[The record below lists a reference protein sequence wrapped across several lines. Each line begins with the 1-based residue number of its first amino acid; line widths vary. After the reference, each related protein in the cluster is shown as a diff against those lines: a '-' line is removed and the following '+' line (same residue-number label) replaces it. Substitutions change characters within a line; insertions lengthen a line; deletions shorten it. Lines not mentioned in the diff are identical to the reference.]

1 MVHGFADGLVAAGQ
15 QLPCIHVEDGLE
27 GRHLIEIHQFPLFR
41 VGEQGDA
48 VGMVHQAG
56 HAVRLEVGQ
65 DRDDDGLIGIDGKVG
80 EAPAG
85 AVAGAEADLVA
96 LLEPGLFEDDMET
109 GDVGRHLGIG
119 EGFAAD
125 GVEGRLVPVLARR
138 VLQALEIVRIIAHIS
153 KFKYTSA
160 RRPRKISN
168 NLSYFLPL
176 RRKIRPMRRKP
187 IIALIYDFDGTLS
200 PGNMQEFGFIQAIHQ
215 TPEEF
220 WTKSDGIAR
229 GQDASNILAYMKL
242 MYDEAKKNGIKLT
255 RSDFH
260 RYGADIKLFDGVR
273 DWFRNI
279 NEYGAAR
286 GVKIEHY
293 INSSGLKEIIE
304 GSPIAREFKHIFAGS
319 FIYDE
324 NGEAE
329 WPGIAVD
336 FTAKTQFLFK
346 IQKGIFSSRDAR
358 RVNESMAD
366 ENKRIP
372 FSNMIYFGDGET
384 DVPSMKVVNMFG
396 GNAIAVFNPAIP
408 AKRAA
413 AQKLLRQGRANFI
426 TPANYSRDSRTFR
439 IVTTIIDKIKV
450 ENELKLLSRY
460 K

>member
-1 MVHGFADGLVAAGQ
+1 
-15 QLPCIHVEDGLE
+15 
-27 GRHLIEIHQFPLFR
+27 
-41 VGEQGDA
+41 
-48 VGMVHQAG
+48 
-56 HAVRLEVGQ
+56 
-65 DRDDDGLIGIDGKVG
+65 
-80 EAPAG
+80 
-85 AVAGAEADLVA
+85 
-96 LLEPGLFEDDMET
+96 
-109 GDVGRHLGIG
+109 
-119 EGFAAD
+119 
-125 GVEGRLVPVLARR
+125 
-138 VLQALEIVRIIAHIS
+138 
-153 KFKYTSA
+153 
-160 RRPRKISN
+160 
-168 NLSYFLPL
+168 
-176 RRKIRPMRRKP
+176 MRRKP

-273 DWFRNI
+273 DWFRNV
-279 NEYGAAR
+279 NEYGAAH